1 MILYG
6 TFDVSAKITYSKMAF
21 FSRTPVFQRA
31 AIFIGEMSLELVL
44 AAPLMLALTTVS
56 TTASA
61 LYQQLARRRG
71 AAAHGNA
78 SQRFLEATE
87 LEELRAGVDMVL
99 CKVGCMHSFSRSIA

>member
-21 FSRTPVFQRA
+21 FSRTPVFPRA
-31 AIFIGEMSLELVL
+31 AIFIGDMSLELVL
-44 AAPLMLALTTVS
+44 AAPLMLALS

-71 AAAHGNA
+71 AAAYGDA
-78 SQRFLEATE
+78 S
-87 LEELRAGVDMVL
+87 
-99 CKVGCMHSFSRSIA
+99 

>member
-44 AAPLMLALTTVS
+44 AAPLMLALTTVHHRVRS
-56 TTASA
+56 LPTT
-61 LYQQLARRRG
+61 
-71 AAAHGNA
+71 
-78 SQRFLEATE
+78 
-87 LEELRAGVDMVL
+87 RAPP
-99 CKVGCMHSFSRSIA
+99 RSGGLW